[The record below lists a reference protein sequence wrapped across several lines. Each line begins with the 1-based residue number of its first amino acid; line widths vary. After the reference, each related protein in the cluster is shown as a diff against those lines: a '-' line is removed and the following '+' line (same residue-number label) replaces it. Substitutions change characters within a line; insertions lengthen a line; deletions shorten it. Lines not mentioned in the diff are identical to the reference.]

1 MSIAHATGVPE
12 IQENKIS
19 VENNIQK
26 LNDVNFQDLLKYIN

>member
-1 MSIAHATGVPE
+1 MPIAHATGVPE
-12 IQENKIS
+12 IQENKIR